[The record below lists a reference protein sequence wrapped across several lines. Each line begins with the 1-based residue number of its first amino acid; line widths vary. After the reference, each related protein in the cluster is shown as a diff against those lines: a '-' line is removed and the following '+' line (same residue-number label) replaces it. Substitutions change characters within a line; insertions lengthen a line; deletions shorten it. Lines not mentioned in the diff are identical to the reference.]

1 MSTSPRQRRVTIL
14 AWVALLGLLC
24 FHVWALSR
32 PWLHEVDPLFT
43 WRKGPLVA
51 EASPY
56 SAHHAAR
63 YLWPAVVGMLDLY
76 LASMLAWFAVSKRM
90 NSSVARG
97 LGPAV
102 AMVVFTVVLTAGEL
116 GVRVAI
122 HHFQFTQYHPDP
134 ELFWYNRPLLRDHSD
149 VTDGALRSTNSRGFR
164 GTEEI
169 QGPKV
174 EGELR
179 IFLVGDSSTF
189 GLGVEDQ
196 QTYGAVLERR
206 LSEWTGRSVTVV
218 NTASP
223 GHTSY
228 QGWILWQRW
237 VDLVDPD
244 ILIWAYNNDPCLDMV
259 PEEERLA
266 RRPSLRVVERV
277 LFRSDL
283 YLMAR
288 EVLLGVARRSDRAR
302 FAQTSPTEAEGW
314 VPRIPFDDYHGFLE
328 DFEDAAARRCAR
340 AVFVRMPLNRASIL
354 DHPIYATSFDDRYR
368 DHLSD
373 EFCVQPG
380 RHCANLESIF
390 DGLGGADLF
399 LPHHLFHPSAKG
411 HEIIGKVL
419 TRTIVDRGLLEPQTP
434 PCGVAD

>member
-1 MSTSPRQRRVTIL
+1 MSTSPHQRTATIL
-14 AWVALLGLLC
+14 AWVALLGLVG

-76 LASMLAWFAVSKRM
+76 LAALLAWIAVSKRL
-90 NSSVARG
+90 SVSVARV
-97 LGPAV
+97 LGPVV
-102 AMVVFTVVLTAGEL
+102 ATVVLVVVLAVGEL
-116 GVRVAI
+116 GVRGAVWR
-122 HHFQFTQYHPDP
+122 FQFTQYHPDP
-134 ELFWYNRPLLRDHSD
+134 ELFWYNRPLLRDHRD
-149 VTDGALRSTNSRGFR
+149 ATDAALRSTNSKGFR
-164 GTEEI
+164 GTREI
-169 QGPKV
+169 DGPKG
-174 EGELR
+174 EDELR

-189 GLGVEDQ
+189 GLGVEDD
-196 QTYGAVLERR
+196 QTYGAVLERL
-206 LSEWTGRSVTVV
+206 LSEQTHQRVTVV

-228 QGWILWQRW
+228 QGWVLWQRW
-237 VDLVDPD
+237 VELVDPD

-259 PEEERLA
+259 PEDERLA
-266 RRPSLRVVERV
+266 RRPALRAIERV

-288 EVLLGVARRSDRAR
+288 QVVLGVARRSDGAR
-302 FAQTSPTEAEGW
+302 FAQTHPDEADGW
-314 VPRIPFDDYHGFLE
+314 VPRIPFDDYHRFLE
-328 DFEDAAARRCAR
+328 DFEEAAAERCAN

-373 EFCVQPG
+373 EFCQQPV
-380 RHCANLESIF
+380 RYCANLEHVF
-390 DGLGGADLF
+390 EGLGDPELF

-419 TRTIVDRGLLEPQTP
+419 ARTIVDQGLLEPRVP
-434 PCGVAD
+434 PCGIPE